1 MILSK
6 QYSPLRERSE
16 GLVENWRLVD
26 VEYRDDPFM
35 NMSVEE
41 AIPRAV
47 GESKAPNTVRFWH
60 NSNTIVLGC
69 FQSAPLEVNFDAC
82 KETGTVVVR
91 RFTGGGAVY
100 HDAGNLNYA
109 ISWNLNYAISLKKGH
124 PLVPDADL
132 QLVFRKLS
140 QGAVEGLRLL
150 GVNAEFQPINDI
162 QVEGK
167 KVSGA
172 AGSIRWGAVFHHGCI
187 LVASDLAILGR
198 VLNVPQVKLA
208 DRHVASVQKRVT
220 TVRDELGRNVTTRDV
235 RDGIVQGIESS
246 YSVRLEEGTLTKSEL
261 STAKELYDTKYSK
274 SAWNFEK

>member
-1 MILSK
+1 M
-6 QYSPLRERSE
+6 ET
-16 GLVENWRLVD
+16 WRLVD
-26 VEYRDDPFM
+26 LEYRDDPFM

-47 GESKAPNTVRFWH
+47 GESKAPKSVRFWH

-82 KETGTVVVR
+82 KETGTTVVR

-109 ISWNLNYAISLKKGH
+109 ISLRKGH
-124 PLVPDADL
+124 PLVPDMDL
-132 QLVFRKLS
+132 QLVFQRLS
-140 QGAVEGLRLL
+140 EGAVEGLRGL

-172 AGSIRWGAVFHHGCI
+172 AGSIRWNSVFHHGCI
-187 LVASDLAILGR
+187 LVGSDLSILGK
-198 VLNVPQVKLA
+198 VLNVPRVILE

-220 TVRDELGRNVTTRDV
+220 TVRDELGRDISTREV
-235 RDGIVQGIESS
+235 RDAIVGGIESC
-246 YSVRLEEGTLTKSEL
+246 YGVRVESGVLMMEEVGLAE
-261 STAKELYDTKYSK
+261 ELYQTKYSRLE
-274 SAWNFEK
+274 WNLEP

>member
-69 FQSAPLEVNFDAC
+69 SQSAPLEVNFDAC

-109 ISWNLNYAISLKKGH
+109 ISLKRGH

-167 KVSGA
+167 K
-172 AGSIRWGAVFHHGCI
+172 
-187 LVASDLAILGR
+187 
-198 VLNVPQVKLA
+198 
-208 DRHVASVQKRVT
+208 
-220 TVRDELGRNVTTRDV
+220 
-235 RDGIVQGIESS
+235 
-246 YSVRLEEGTLTKSEL
+246 
-261 STAKELYDTKYSK
+261 
-274 SAWNFEK
+274 

>member
-1 MILSK
+1 MT
-6 QYSPLRERSE
+6 ET
-16 GLVENWRLVD
+16 WRLVD
-26 VEYRDDPFM
+26 LEYRDDPFM

-47 GESKAPNTVRFWH
+47 GEGKAPNTVRFWH

-69 FQSAPLEVNFDAC
+69 FQSADLEVNFDAC
-82 KETGTVVVR
+82 KDTGTTVVR

-109 ISWNLNYAISLKKGH
+109 ISLKKGH
-124 PLVPDADL
+124 PLVPESDL
-132 QLVFRKLS
+132 QQVFRKLS
-140 QGAVEGLRLL
+140 EGAVEGLKGL

-172 AGSIRWGAVFHHGCI
+172 AGSIRWGTIFHHGCI
-187 LVASDLAILGR
+187 LVASDLAILGK
-198 VLNVPQVKLA
+198 VLNVPKAKLA

-220 TVRDELGRNVTTRDV
+220 TIRDELGKEVTTRDV
-235 RDGIVQGIESS
+235 RDAMVRGIEST
-246 YSVRLEEGTLTKSEL
+246 YNVRLEKGEL
-261 STAKELYDTKYSK
+261 SNGEMSSVKELYDSKYSSSK
-274 SAWNFEK
+274 WNLER

>member
-1 MILSK
+1 M
-6 QYSPLRERSE
+6 
-16 GLVENWRLVD
+16 VD
-26 VEYRDDPFM
+26 LEYRDDPFR

-47 GESKAPNTVRFWH
+47 GEGNAPNTVRFWH

-69 FQSAPLEVNFDAC
+69 FQSADLEVNFDAC
-82 KETGTVVVR
+82 KASGTEIVR

-109 ISWNLNYAISLKKGH
+109 ISLKKGH
-124 PLVPDADL
+124 PLVPGNDL
-132 QLVFRKLS
+132 QLVFQKLS
-140 QGAVEGLRLL
+140 EGTVEGLKSL

-162 QVEGK
+162 QVDGK

-172 AGSIRWGAVFHHGCI
+172 AGSIRWGTIFHHGCI

-198 VLNVPQVKLA
+198 VLNVPRLKLA

-220 TVRDELGRNVTTRDV
+220 TIRDELQKDITTRDV
-235 RDGIVQGIESS
+235 RDAIVRGVEKV
-246 YSVRLEEGTLTKSEL
+246 YNVRLVEGQLSKSEEAK
-261 STAKELYDTKYSK
+261 AKELYDTKYSSTK
-274 SAWNFEK
+274 WNLEQ